1 MVYRQIIFLFL
12 LLPSSQVGLAQAN
25 WEKEWL
31 HQLANERTISK
42 NRFFQTISDLNAPMT
57 IGIPLGW
64 AAAGLIKKDIG
75 MSMQSLKWVA
85 AQFVNGG
92 ITYALKVGVN
102 RPRPAVADPTL
113 PALEDV
119 RIHSFPSGHTSSA
132 FALATSLS
140 LDHPKWYV
148 IAPAYLYASMV
159 GYSRCYLGVHYP
171 SDVLAGAVIGTASAW
186 ATYEADRWLHQSKQK
201 KKEAQKLAFTY

>member
-1 MVYRQIIFLFL
+1 MKIIFLFL
-12 LLPSSQVGLAQAN
+12 LMAISQIGLAQAN

-42 NRFFQTISDLNAPMT
+42 NHFYKTSSDLNAPMI
-57 IGIPLGW
+57 IGVPLGW
-64 AAAGLIKKDIG
+64 AAAGLLKKDIG
-75 MSMQSLKWVA
+75 MSVQGLKWLA
-85 AQFVNGG
+85 AQVVNGG

-102 RPRPAVADPTL
+102 RPRPAVSDPTL

-132 FALATSLS
+132 FALATSIS
-140 LDHPKWYV
+140 LDHPKWFI
-148 IAPAYLYASMV
+148 IAPSYLYASLV

-171 SDVLAGAVIGTASAW
+171 SDVLAGALLGTASAW
-186 ATYEADRWLHQSKQK
+186 ATHEADRWLHQSKKK
-201 KKEAQKLAFTY
+201 KKEALKLAHTY